1 MPYQTK
7 RRSFN
12 RTNTSRRPGQS
23 FGGNRRR
30 NSGSSGRGPKKDY
43 IHPSRFVQA
52 AKLVEREEYA
62 ATHKFDDF
70 MVSDLIKTNLRNKGF
85 ETPSPIQDQAIPVI
99 LTGCDLI
106 GIANTGTGKTAAF
119 AIPVIN
125 KLMLLPG
132 SRVLVLA
139 PTREL
144 AQQIEQECKQIGK
157 GSKLYGALLIGGS
170 SMGPQ
175 LRDLKTNPQVVI
187 GTPGRVKDHLERGTL
202 DLSDFDT
209 VVLDEVDRMLD
220 MGFIN
225 DMTEILKSMP
235 DNRQSLFFSAT
246 MDRKVRELINRFA
259 VDPVTVS
266 VKQGETSENVH
277 QDIVAFETREDK
289 IVQLHNILI
298 GDEVE
303 KIIIFDDTQRAV
315 ERLSGELVERG
326 FKADAIHGGKNQGQR
341 QRALSRFKKD
351 EINILV
357 ATDVAA
363 RGIDVAD
370 VTHVINYSTP
380 QSYDDYVHRI
390 GRAGRAG
397 RIGNALTFVSARS

>member
-7 RRSFN
+7 TRSFN
-12 RTNTSRRPGQS
+12 RTNTRRSGGQS

-30 NSGSSGRGPKKDY
+30 NTGGNRRGPKKDY

-52 AKLVEREEYA
+52 AKPVEREEYVP
-62 ATHKFDDF
+62 THKFDDF
-70 MVSDLIKTNLRNKGF
+70 MVADLIKTNLKNKGF

-119 AIPVIN
+119 AIPMIN

-132 SRVLVLA
+132 SRAIIMA

-144 AQQIEQECKQIGK
+144 AQQIEQECREIGK
-157 GSKLYGALLIGGS
+157 GSRLRGALLIGGA

-175 LRDLKTNPQVVI
+175 LRDLRENPQVVI
-187 GTPGRVKDHLERGTL
+187 GTPGRIKDHMERGTL

-225 DMTEILKSMP
+225 DMTEILSGMP
-235 DNRQSLFFSAT
+235 ADRQSLFFSAT
-246 MDRKVRELINRFA
+246 MDRKVRDLIDRFSTE
-259 VDPVTVS
+259 PVSVS

-277 QDIVAFETREDK
+277 QDIVAYETTGDK
-289 IVQLHNILI
+289 IIQLHNILL
-298 GDEVE
+298 DEAVE
-303 KIIIFDDTQRAV
+303 KVIIFDDTQRSV
-315 ERLSGELVERG
+315 ERLSDELVERG

-341 QRALSRFKKD
+341 QRALQKFKKSD
-351 EINILV
+351 ISILV

-370 VTHVINYSTP
+370 VTHVINFSTP
-380 QSYDDYVHRI
+380 QSYEDYVHRI

-397 RIGNALTFVSARS
+397 RVGHALTFVSVR